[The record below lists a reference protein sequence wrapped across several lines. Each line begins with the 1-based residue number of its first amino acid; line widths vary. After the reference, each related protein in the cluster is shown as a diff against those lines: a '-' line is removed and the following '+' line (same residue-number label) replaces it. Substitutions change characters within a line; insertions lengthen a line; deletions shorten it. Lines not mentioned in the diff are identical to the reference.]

1 MSLIDPQPPLEGADL
16 PPDPGIE
23 DPESEEGKTEDKWLD
38 INGASKYTS
47 LSKATLRRS
56 VKSGDLKASNKVGKT
71 MFKQSALESWLS

>member
-1 MSLIDPQPPLEGADL
+1 MEYRIIELLKDIKSLITNQP
-16 PPDPGIE
+16 
-23 DPESEEGKTEDKWLD
+23 KEDKWLD

>member
-1 MSLIDPQPPLEGADL
+1 MKTRIIELLKDIKSLINNQ
-16 PPDPGIE
+16 
-23 DPESEEGKTEDKWLD
+23 KTEDKWLD

>member
-1 MSLIDPQPPLEGADL
+1 MKTRIIELLKDIKSLINNQ
-16 PPDPGIE
+16 
-23 DPESEEGKTEDKWLD
+23 KTEDKWLD

-56 VKSGDLKASNKVGKT
+56 VKSGDLKATNKVGKT

>member
-1 MSLIDPQPPLEGADL
+1 MKTRIIELLKDIKSLIYNQ
-16 PPDPGIE
+16 
-23 DPESEEGKTEDKWLD
+23 KTEDKWLD

>member
-1 MSLIDPQPPLEGADL
+1 MKTRIIELLKDIKSLINNQ
-16 PPDPGIE
+16 
-23 DPESEEGKTEDKWLD
+23 KTEDKWLD

-71 MFKQSALESWLS
+71 MFKQSAVESWLS

>member
-1 MSLIDPQPPLEGADL
+1 MKVINWKPYNKGKLRGFFDVLTAEGFTL
-16 PPDPGIE
+16 KGFKIM
-23 DPESEEGKTEDKWLD
+23 ES